1 MQDKEELTSMVTIL
15 NQLRQEGYTAEFKI
29 TDDGTMCVIDDKES
43 FRPDQL
49 RIVNF
54 YRFEGESNPDDMA
67 ILYVVEAENGQ
78 KGTITDA
85 YGTYSDLSLENF
97 MRQVQDMGKNLDKH
111 I

>member
-1 MQDKEELTSMVTIL
+1 MQDKQELTSMVNIL
-15 NQLRQEGYTAEFKI
+15 NKLRTEGYSAEFKI
-29 TDDGTMCVIDDKES
+29 TDDGTMCKINDKES

-49 RIVNF
+49 RIVDF

-78 KGTITDA
+78 KGTISDA
-85 YGTYSDLSLENF
+85 YGTYSDATIENF
-97 MRQVQDMGKNLDKH
+97 MRQVEDLGKNLDKH